1 MFTIGAHVSIAKG
14 FKKAAQI
21 SVDIGANT
29 FQFSVEI
36 QEVEMQKNLMKRI
49 WMRFRRL
56 ERKIILENY

>member
-29 FQFSVEI
+29 FQFLVEI
-36 QEVEMQKNLMKRI
+36 QEVEMQKNLMKKI
-49 WMRFRRL
+49 W
-56 ERKIILENY
+56 